1 MPDPVAYLTEKKAEL
16 YRLYG
21 IKKIGVFGSRL
32 RGDNRTDS
40 DLDVLIELEK
50 PYRIDLLKFIELEQN
65 LSDEI
70 GLKVDLVLKENLKP
84 FIGEA
89 VLSEVVYL

>member
-1 MPDPVAYLTEKKAEL
+1 MPDPVAYLTGKKAEL
-16 YRLYG
+16 SRLYG
-21 IKKIGVFGSRL
+21 ITKIGVFGSRL

-50 PYRIDLLKFIELEQN
+50 PYRIDLLKFIELEQS

-84 FIGEA
+84 LIGET
-89 VLSEVVYL
+89 VLREVVYL